1 MYENEKLDPLCCCE
15 YFDRDNERNHL
26 LGCCC
31 NCIDFDIACERYKG
45 VVNVSGVLSNN
56 KIK

>member
-1 MYENEKLDPLCCCE
+1 MYEDEKLDPLCCCE

-31 NCIDFDIACERYKG
+31 NCIDFDIACERYTRSKG
-45 VVNVSGVLSNN
+45 VVVFDRCFV
-56 KIK
+56 